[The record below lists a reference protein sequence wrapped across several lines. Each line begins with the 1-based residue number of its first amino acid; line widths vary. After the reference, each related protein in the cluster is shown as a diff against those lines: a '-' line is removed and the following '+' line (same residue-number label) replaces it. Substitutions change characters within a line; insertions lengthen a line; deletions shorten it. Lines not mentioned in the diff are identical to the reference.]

1 MKEYRNENLQRLALK
16 LAGRPD
22 AQDILRQ
29 VEGWQRISQKVPSW
43 AAVEGLRYPHRLAL
57 EQCSG
62 EAAAKYKANLVKRIF
77 PNGAHRMADLTGGFG
92 VDFSFVARNFEH
104 AIYVERQTEL
114 CELATHN
121 FPILGLHHVEVKNAD
136 SIEVLSTLSDVDLL
150 FLDPARR
157 DGVGR
162 KVVLLEDCEPNVVEL
177 LPHLMAVARC
187 VVLKLST
194 MLDFHQALKV
204 LSGVSEVHVFAERG
218 ECKDLLLVLQQK
230 KPQTSTPTVYCVDDG
245 VDFSFT
251 IEEENSAVPTYWDAT
266 QDVAVSGY
274 LYEPSAAILKA
285 GAFKCVALRY
295 GIKKLHPNSH
305 LYVSE
310 NWIKEFPG
318 RGFKILRSCGFS
330 KKELKS
336 FVGTV
341 KSANLTVRNFP
352 STVAELRK
360 RLKVAEGGEEYWFA
374 TTLNDGTHSLIA
386 TEKVAN

>member
-62 EAAAKYKANLVKRIF
+62 EAAAKYKANLVKRLF

-92 VDFSFVARNFEH
+92 VDFSFVARHFEY
-104 AIYVERQTEL
+104 AIYVERQAEL

-121 FPILGLHHVEVKNAD
+121 FPLLGLHHVEVKNAD

-177 LPHLMAVARC
+177 LPRLMAVARC

-204 LSGVSEVHVFAERG
+204 LSGVAEVHVFAERG

-230 KPQTSTPTVYCVDDG
+230 KPQTSTPTVYCVDDE

-251 IEEENSAVPTYWDAT
+251 IEEENAAIPTYWDAT

-285 GAFKCVALRY
+285 GAFKSVALRY